1 MKKLTLAM
9 IAASALMLS
18 FGTVASANY
27 DKTLTVGATSA
38 GQPYT
43 ATYFN
48 CENGETITF
57 VQPQSTPT
65 SIPVVCVNRTATA
78 NFTAAPRTGGTYT
91 VTATGTIS
99 PTRSQNFVIAV
110 STVGALPPTAGATG
124 PAVGSGGAVPTTGS
138 GAGLPTATTGGL
150 PATGAG
156 GIGATTTI
164 AIGLLAVGLG
174 LFGAGQVRRR
184 QPNVA

>member
-18 FGTVASANY
+18 YGTVASANY
-27 DKTLTVGATSA
+27 EKTLTVGATSA

-48 CENGETITF
+48 CEDDETITF

-99 PTRSQNFVIAV
+99 PARSQTFVIVV
-110 STVGALPPTAGATG
+110 STVGALPPTTGATG
-124 PAVGSGGAVPTTGS
+124 PVAGS
-138 GAGLPTATTGGL
+138 GAGLPTAATTGGL

-184 QPNVA
+184 QTNVA